1 MDTFISPL
9 DIAMVVALVIS
20 VIILGF
26 ASVVLY
32 KILNGGID
40 MDGIISESDGRKAS
54 LSRFQYLVFTFVVAG
69 LYLVLSLESGTFVD
83 IPQSVLVLLGISG
96 GSYLVSKQIGGAS
109 NGKTPDGESKSD
121 KESF

>member
-20 VIILGF
+20 AIILGF
-26 ASVVLY
+26 ASVILY
-32 KILNGGID
+32 KILNREISL
-40 MDGIISESDGRKAS
+40 DGIIPESDGKKAS

-69 LYLVLSLESGTFVD
+69 LYLVLSLESGNFVD

-96 GSYLVSKQIGGAS
+96 GSYLVSKQIGS
-109 NGKTPDGESKSD
+109 TPAPKKPETPIEGGPN
-121 KESF
+121 